1 MAPHLP
7 WILYRAEIGVQENR
21 LNRAK
26 PYVSVRKHDT
36 LVEDHGVDS
45 PIRRYR
51 FPCLIVTDL
60 LAHCNA

>member
-1 MAPHLP
+1 MASYLP
-7 WILYRAEIGVQENR
+7 WGLHRAGIRMQENR

-60 LAHCNA
+60 LAHYNA